1 MDFIQN
7 YTILNLK
14 NVKNKNKK
22 QVAKLRKLLNFK
34 FERHTIYNLSEKRI
48 KLLEILVKK
57 RANELI
63 LLIEKDWGNF
73 TYLSFLHI
81 IKINYVNKKELALTN
96 KIKRSIMLAEINKN
110 KKEIKWYQNHKKNI

>member
-22 QVAKLRKLLNFK
+22 QVAKLLNFK
-34 FERHTIYNLSEKRI
+34 FEKHPVYILSEKRI

-63 LLIEKDWGNF
+63 LLIEKD
-73 TYLSFLHI
+73 
-81 IKINYVNKKELALTN
+81 
-96 KIKRSIMLAEINKN
+96 
-110 KKEIKWYQNHKKNI
+110 

>member
-34 FERHTIYNLSEKRI
+34 FEKHPVYILSEKRI
-48 KLLEILVKK
+48 KLLEMPVKK

-63 LLIEKDWGNF
+63 LLIEEN
-73 TYLSFLHI
+73 
-81 IKINYVNKKELALTN
+81 
-96 KIKRSIMLAEINKN
+96 
-110 KKEIKWYQNHKKNI
+110 

>member
-63 LLIEKDWGNF
+63 LLIEKN
-73 TYLSFLHI
+73 
-81 IKINYVNKKELALTN
+81 
-96 KIKRSIMLAEINKN
+96 
-110 KKEIKWYQNHKKNI
+110 